1 MIGETD
7 SSAAR
12 EAALAV
18 LNGVPGDYLI
28 ETGNPLAISM
38 RWRRDGA
45 PLPQPVSDGGLPL
58 SLPMSPS

>member
-1 MIGETD
+1 VLAGLVPMIGETD

-18 LNGVPGDYLI
+18 LNGGLGDYLI

-38 RWRRDGA
+38 RSRRDGA
-45 PLPQPVSDGGLPL
+45 PLRNR
-58 SLPMSPS
+58 